1 MLHMKKN
8 VLYIGN
14 ALANKG
20 KTSSTIDTLSSHL
33 KGMCNLKIASTKSNK
48 VFRLLDMIFLV
59 FKNKTNT
66 DYVLIDTYST
76 INFYYALIISQLCRL
91 FNIKYIPILH
101 GGNLENRLKNNPK
114 LSELTFKNAHK
125 LIAPSNFLKLVFN
138 NYGYQNVEYIP
149 NSIELDQY
157 SFENRNIDA
166 IKLLWVR
173 SFSSIYNPELAV
185 LVLKQLKEENYDV
198 ELTMIGPD
206 VDGSLIK
213 VKELADSKHLEVNFT
228 GKLSKVEWRTYSKNT
243 NVFINTTNF
252 DNMPVSVIEA
262 MALGLPV
269 VSTNVGGLPFLIS
282 DNSEGI
288 LVNPD
293 DSNAMAEAIIR
304 LKDDIEFKNK
314 LVQNARA
321 KVENFSWKAVKPK
334 WESLLS

>member
-1 MLHMKKN
+1 MKKN

-14 ALANKG
+14 ALSNKG
-20 KTSSTIDTLSSHL
+20 KTSSTIDTLGTHL
-33 KGMCNLKIASTKSNK
+33 KDMCNLKIASTKSNK
-48 VFRLLDMIFLV
+48 VLRLIDMILLV
-59 FKNKTNT
+59 LKHNSNT

-76 INFYYALIISQLCRL
+76 INFYYALIISQICRV
-91 FNIKYIPILH
+91 FKIKYIPILH
-101 GGNLENRLKNNPK
+101 GGNLENRLINNSK
-114 LSELTFKNAHK
+114 LSRLIFKNAHK
-125 LIAPSNFLKLVFN
+125 LIAPSIFLKSIFN
-138 NYGYQNVEYIP
+138 KHDYLNIEYIP
-149 NSIELDQY
+149 NSIELEQY
-157 SFENRNIDA
+157 SFKNRNIDV

-185 LVLKQLKEENYDV
+185 LVLERLLEKNIKA

-213 VKELADSKHLEVNFT
+213 VKELADSKNLEINFT
-228 GKLSKVEWRTYSKNT
+228 GKLSKAEWRAYSINT

-262 MALGLPV
+262 MALGLPI

-282 DNSEGI
+282 DNSDGI
-288 LVNPD
+288 LVNTD
-293 DSNAMAEAIIR
+293 DYNAMVEAIIR
-304 LKDDIEFKNK
+304 IKGDIELKNN

-334 WESLLS
+334 WQALLS